1 MSSSHVAC
9 LLALSEAAHGR
20 KLGDFMF
27 FDVIM
32 FFRRIGSEGRKELRA
47 SANQNT
53 AGLGF
58 LRIT

>member
-32 FFRRIGSEGRKELRA
+32 FFSEDWLRGKEGKARIR
-47 SANQNT
+47 
-53 AGLGF
+53 
-58 LRIT
+58 